1 MGKIYTPA
9 EETKATIEGSVK
21 RLSDMLNGADKRRP
35 IKLTLIARHQSDDNV
50 YAVFSEEEFYHL
62 EKLKTCIDHY
72 AKTKQG
78 HVAIKFDPNASK
90 H

>member
-9 EETKATIEGSVK
+9 DDIKATIEGTIK
-21 RLSDMLNGADKRRP
+21 RLSDMLNGADPRRP
-35 IKLTLIARHQSDDNV
+35 IKMTLIARHQGDKNV
-50 YAVFSEEEFYHL
+50 YAVFSEEDFQNL

-78 HVAIKFDPNASK
+78 HVAIKFDPNATS